1 SNISQL
7 KGGSET
13 FILSFSLILCQS
25 ISNIKISKNKLFKEI
40 FSNRKIKNSVI
51 LVINKALLVFNM
63 EDKEERKLQKT
74 RLLIEKNC

>member
-1 SNISQL
+1 LNPL
-7 KGGSET
+7 
-13 FILSFSLILCQS
+13 F
-25 ISNIKISKNKLFKEI
+25 NIKISKNKLFKEI

-51 LVINKALLVFNM
+51 LVMNKALLVFNM